1 LFVSPDSA
9 ACAPIAAGVIAT
21 AVAAVARPLPLSV
34 VWQTWEASPHAP
46 VLELT
51 VARVNGTVT
60 AAEPLKAALVPV
72 ASPDAEIVRP
82 VVRVAALPVVL
93 FARVAAEASMI

>member
-1 LFVSPDSA
+1 MT
-9 ACAPIAAGVIAT
+9 GT
-21 AVAAVARPLPLSV
+21 VAAP
-34 VWQTWEASPHAP
+34 P
-46 VLELT
+46 VGPPAVIVL
-51 VARVNGTVT
+51 ARVRGIVN

>member
-1 LFVSPDSA
+1 M
-9 ACAPIAAGVIAT
+9 I
-21 AVAAVARPLPLSV
+21 
-34 VWQTWEASPHAP
+34 
-46 VLELT
+46 VL
-51 VARVNGTVT
+51 ARVRGIVN